1 MVSTN
6 SRVDTSL
13 DRSGKTGVGVR
24 RVDAAGRRWYTREFK
39 REIVAQC
46 VCPGASVS
54 KIAVDHGL
62 NPNLVRKWIERARE
76 VGATRVTARFIR
88 VERLPAIEQAA
99 AARTGESIQIRI
111 GTAVIAI
118 GEQAN
123 PALVRA
129 IVQAL
134 R

>member
-6 SRVDTSL
+6 SRVDTTL
-13 DRSGKTGVGVR
+13 DRSGKLEQGVR

-46 VCPGASVS
+46 VRPGASVS

-62 NPNLVRKWIERARE
+62 NPNLVRKWIERAPD
-76 VGATRVTARFIR
+76 VGAMPVTARFIP
-88 VERLPAIEQAA
+88 VETLPAIEQAPA
-99 AARTGESIQIRI
+99 TRTGESIQIRI
-111 GTAVIAI
+111 GTAVISI

>member
-13 DRSGKTGVGVR
+13 DRSGKMEHGVR
-24 RVDAAGRRWYTREFK
+24 HVDTAGRRWYTREFK

-46 VCPGASVS
+46 ERPGASVS

-76 VGATRVTARFIR
+76 VGAVRVAARFIP
-88 VERLPAIEQAA
+88 VEPLPAIEQAA
-99 AARTGESIQIRI
+99 ASRTGESIQIRL
-111 GTAVIAI
+111 GTAVISI

>member
-6 SRVDTSL
+6 SRVDTTL
-13 DRSGKTGVGVR
+13 DRSGKMEVGVR

-46 VCPGASVS
+46 VRPGASVS
-54 KIAVDHGL
+54 KIAVSHGL
-62 NPNLVRKWIERARE
+62 NPNLVRKWIEWAPD
-76 VGATRVTARFIR
+76 VGAVRVSARFMP
-88 VERLPAIEQAA
+88 VEPLPATEQAPA
-99 AARTGESIQIRI
+99 VHIRESIRI
-111 GTAVIAI
+111 SLGNAVISI

>member
-6 SRVDTSL
+6 SRVDTTV
-13 DRSGKTGVGVR
+13 DRSGKMEQGVR

-39 REIVAQC
+39 AEIVAQC
-46 VCPGASVS
+46 MHPGASVS

-62 NPNLVRKWIERARE
+62 NPNLVRKWIERAHD
-76 VGATRVTARFIR
+76 VGAVRVSARFIP
-88 VERLPAIEQAA
+88 VEPPPAIDQTATV
-99 AARTGESIQIRI
+99 RSGESIQIRL
-111 GTAVIAI
+111 GTAVIWI
-118 GEQAN
+118 GATAN